1 MHFAFFSTGPSDIGK
16 SDSVSHLSSSE
27 QFLFRR
33 MVGTTLGCFGFF
45 FFGFYPPQIPGFS
58 DKHGLHAWSSWYL
71 EESRPHRY
79 WITQECAADCR
90 AFHIQVS
97 TTTNSHL
104 ALSPMRST
112 EIVSNSRSNF
122 HCSPTHGKSVLV
134 LPMGE
139 QRNRGDTSRVIL
151 LESFYSSSIPLSKE
165 KGAWSGCLGAP
176 HGYPGFKTTTT
187 DDISLFLHPPQIL
200 LSCSCPLSAHCWA
213 DASAFFLL
221 AVCTGVVVGVG
232 FFLLIAVTH
241 IWAQGRAKTQWGSS
255 VLVLVTLLAAAC
267 FWLGLILE
275 APWWYGCSNQRS
287 QEERRR

>member
-1 MHFAFFSTGPSDIGK
+1 MHFVFFSTGPSDTGK

-33 MVGTTLGCFGFF
+33 MVGTTLGCFGF

-104 ALSPMRST
+104 ALSAMRST
-112 EIVSNSRSNF
+112 ETVSNSQSNF
-122 HCSPTHGKSVLV
+122 HCGPTHGKSALV

-139 QRNRGDTSRVIL
+139 QRNRGGTFSSRVVL
-151 LESFYSSSIPLSKE
+151 LESFYSSSIPLPKE
-165 KGAWSGCLGAP
+165 KGA
-176 HGYPGFKTTTT
+176 
-187 DDISLFLHPPQIL
+187 
-200 LSCSCPLSAHCWA
+200 
-213 DASAFFLL
+213 
-221 AVCTGVVVGVG
+221 
-232 FFLLIAVTH
+232 
-241 IWAQGRAKTQWGSS
+241 
-255 VLVLVTLLAAAC
+255 
-267 FWLGLILE
+267 
-275 APWWYGCSNQRS
+275 
-287 QEERRR
+287 